1 LDALDGP
8 DHAWPELAV
17 GAIAQ
22 EVHES
27 HDGGERRAQLVRDIR
42 EELRLR
48 AVGACELKGEMLELE
63 TAFAQAAA
71 PLSLVEEKG
80 DEGDNADA
88 EQEPG
93 QQRATPCSCREHID
107 RPVLVE

>member
-1 LDALDGP
+1 LIDQRLQVLRRGLDALDWAN
-8 DHAWPELAV
+8 HAWPELAI

-22 EVHES
+22 EVHEA
-27 HDGGERRAQLVRDIR
+27 HDGGERGAQFVRDVR

-48 AVGACELKGEMLELE
+48 AVRTRELKGQMLELE

-71 PLSLVEEKG
+71 PFPLVEEKG
-80 DEGDNADA
+80 DKGDNADA

-93 QQRATPCSCREHID
+93 
-107 RPVLVE
+107 